1 MNSEHTDS
9 VAAAV
14 GKSAVVAAAW
24 YGSVTLA
31 DIQTVIGIVSG
42 LAVLVY
48 TVINIYIAWRDKLR
62 RKP

>member
-1 MNSEHTDS
+1 MSSEHTDS

-14 GKSAVVAAAW
+14 GKSAAVAAAW

-31 DIQTVIGIVSG
+31 DVQTVIGIVSG

-62 RKP
+62 GKS